1 MLRCCDGQGDVIK
14 TPLSEDLLLFLSILN
29 ISIHAD
35 QAKVNINVWLTPDAA
50 NLDKENGGLVIY
62 DKTPPQD
69 EVFGEGLDK
78 WNNDLFESDRGK
90 WLRDNDAQSINVPY
104 RQKSMRLNRQQ
115 TASRNCA
122 VFFQESL

>member
-1 MLRCCDGQGDVIK
+1 MLRCCDGQGDVKSHQDTIVWR
-14 TPLSEDLLLFLSILN
+14 SASFSAY

-50 NLDKENGGLVIY
+50 SLDKENGGLVIY

-78 WNNDLFESDRGK
+78 WNNDLFESDRGE

-104 RQKSMRLNRQQ
+104 RQKID
-115 TASRNCA
+115 AP
-122 VFFQESL
+122 